1 MKKIITLALLGF
13 MCYSIN
19 AQMQLYMSELIGKT
33 YKAIVDPE
41 DGRYRLLQFVD
52 PDGDG
57 WAAGIQEE
65 FVPNPDPEEAGHMIP
80 IYDEMYAFEIT
91 EKEGCGNCMIFKGE
105 TFAVSYYT
113 IHHEEGDFWL
123 QQTDEKF
130 EKSNEKILFKPFEK
144 PLESSG
150 PQILTAT
157 ASSSDRYH
165 DWGDAPDE
173 GGWVVPMA
181 AGGTFTGESVSSVL
195 PEDENFDYIMENAF
209 DDNPYTTWFS
219 DPEKN
224 GDYPSGESI
233 VFIGSVYNET
243 IWILN
248 GMQYSEED
256 FENNSR
262 VKTMEVHVNGTL
274 FATVTLL
281 DQMGSQQIYLEGINE
296 YQPDGAMVKI
306 EFRVVD
312 VYPGKEY
319 PEAGIS
325 EIYTVGG

>member
-1 MKKIITLALLGF
+1 MKRITTLTLLISICISANSQIKI
-13 MCYSIN
+13 
-19 AQMQLYMSELIGKT
+19 YMSELIGKT
-33 YKAIVDPE
+33 YKAVIDSKN
-41 DGRYRLLQFVD
+41 GHYRELVFSD

-57 WAAGIQEE
+57 WASGVHQEYI
-65 FVPNPDPEEAGHMIP
+65 PNPDPEEAGHMIP
-80 IYDEMYAFEIT
+80 LVDYIYAFEIT
-91 EKEGCGNCMIFKGE
+91 EHEGCGNCMILTGE
-105 TFAVSYYT
+105 EFSKSYYT
-113 IHHEEGDFWL
+113 IHHDGGDFWL
-123 QQTDEKF
+123 QQSDEKF
-130 EKSNEKILFKPFEK
+130 AKWDETILYKPYTTETVSDE
-144 PLESSG
+144 PL
-150 PQILTAT
+150 QITAT
-157 ASSSDRYH
+157 ASSTERYY
-165 DWGDAPDE
+165 DWGEAPEE
-173 GGWVVPMA
+173 GGWVIPMS

-219 DPEKN
+219 DPASN

-262 VKTMEVHVNGTL
+262 VKTMEVYVNGTL

-281 DQMGSQQIYLEGINE
+281 DQMGSQQIHLEGIDEFQSEGN
-296 YQPDGAMVKI
+296 PVKV
-306 EFRVVD
+306 EFRILD

-319 PEAGIS
+319 PEAGIA